1 MAITAALCKLQNV
14 IVNGSPLNGGPM
26 EKILQR
32 LCVLDDRTLPPQL
45 TPCVTPFHAV
55 GQAAGQGGEA

>member
-1 MAITAALCKLQNV
+1 
-14 IVNGSPLNGGPM
+14 GGLM

-55 GQAAGQGGEA
+55 GQPAGNGGEA

>member
-1 MAITAALCKLQNV
+1 MQAVKSEAFS
-14 IVNGSPLNGGPM
+14 SPLNGGLM

-45 TPCVTPFHAV
+45 TPCVTPFHTV
-55 GQAAGQGGEA
+55 CQPAGHGGEA